1 MARIIVADDEPTH
14 LELVST
20 ILERAGHE
28 VVAVA
33 GGKACL
39 HRLQEGGVDLVVTD
53 VFMPSLDGFQLMAA
67 IRDRGVALPVIGMT
81 GGMRGHV
88 TPFTDIM
95 ARLGACSVLTKPFS
109 GEDLLAAVRSAMRP
123 DGEK

>member
-28 VVAVA
+28 VVAVTD
-33 GGKACL
+33 GKACL
-39 HRLQEGGVDLVVTD
+39 NRLQDGDIDLVVTD
-53 VFMPSLDGFQLMAA
+53 VFMPALDGFQLMAA
-67 IRDRGVALPVIGMT
+67 IRDRNTHLPVIGMT

-88 TPFTDIM
+88 IPFTDIM
-95 ARLGACSVLTKPFS
+95 ARLGARSVLTKPFS
-109 GEDLLAAVRSAMRP
+109 REELLAAVQSAMG
-123 DGEK
+123 DAGEA

>member
-20 ILERAGHE
+20 MLERAGHD
-28 VVAVA
+28 VVAVSD
-33 GGKACL
+33 GNACL
-39 HRLQEGGVDLVVTD
+39 DRLADGDIDLVVTD
-53 VFMPSLDGFQLMAA
+53 VFMPNLDGFQL
-67 IRDRGVALPVIGMT
+67 VSALRNQGARIPVIGMT
-81 GGMRGHV
+81 GGMKGRI

-109 GEDLLAAVRSAMRP
+109 GEDLLAAVRSSLRP
-123 DGEK
+123 PA